1 MRMLICIFSQN
12 CINLFLNVLKHLS
25 SLCYFELIERS
36 QQRNFIS
43 KHFFVYKLNFFLW
56 FEVNFF
62 VPQLFFQLF
71 NLDISFLNFNS
82 LSFLLLVIWF
92 LPKINDFFKFLLRNS
107 VLYLLDDFFLTLSDH
122 VHHVWIYF
130 GQNLAICQQ
139 LLSLVQSLLKCH
151 CLGSPSYSFMRIVI
165 QFLYLRLIL
174 CLRCSF
180 SRFFFLFDQ
189 ILQSHSF

>member
-1 MRMLICIFSQN
+1 MRMFICIFSQN
-12 CINLFLNVLKHLS
+12 CINLFLNVLKHLR
-25 SLCYFELIERS
+25 SLCNFELIKRS
-36 QQRNFIS
+36 QQWNFIS
-43 KHFFVYKLNFFLW
+43 KHFFVYKLHFFFW
-56 FEVNFF
+56 FEVNFL
-62 VPQLFFQLF
+62 VAQLFLQLF

-107 VLYLLDDFFLTLSDH
+107 VLHLFNDFFLTLSNH

-130 GQNLAICQQ
+130 GQDLAICQQ

-151 CLGSPSYSFMRIVI
+151 CLGSPSHSFMRIVI

-174 CLRCSF
+174 CLRRPLC
-180 SRFFFLFDQ
+180 RFFLLFDQ